1 MKIYINKINEDW
13 IVDRFKTEWEKS
25 HKNLVANNII
35 ESDIVWIISPWTFKS
50 LPTRNLRMKKILC
63 TVHHLDLE
71 NFSSS
76 DYKQFLNVDKYVD
89 YYHVLSSKTEEKLRK
104 LSNKEIFV
112 QPFWADSKLWYKK
125 ENRSEIK
132 KNLGFNESDF
142 LIGSFQRDTEG
153 KDLTSPKLIKGPDIF
168 VELLEKHFDKNNI
181 KIVLTGK
188 RRQFIIKKLNEKGI
202 KYKYFEMVN
211 NNDLNDLYNILD
223 LYIVSSR
230 LEGGPQQ
237 ILECALSKTP
247 IVSTD
252 VGIAKYILSEE
263 SIYDVEKF
271 EKSRPNITKAY
282 ENAQNYKIPNGFIYF
297 EKLFD
302 EIYQR

>member
-13 IVDRFKTEWEKS
+13 IVDRFKTEWETS
-25 HKNLVANNII
+25 HRNLVANNII
-35 ESDIVWIISPWTFKS
+35 ESDIVWIISPWTFKN
-50 LPTRNLRMKKILC
+50 LPSRNLRMKKVLC

-112 QPFWADSKLWYKK
+112 QPFWSDSKLWYKK

-153 KDLTSPKLIKGPDIF
+153 KDLISPKLIKGPDIF

-211 NNDLNDLYNILD
+211 NDDLNDLYNILD

-252 VGIAKYILSEE
+252 VGIAKYILSQE

-271 EKSRPNITKAY
+271 EQSRPNINKAY

-302 EIYQR
+302 EIYQK

>member
-1 MKIYINKINEDW
+1 MI
-13 IVDRFKTEWEKS
+13 
-25 HKNLVANNII
+25 KNRRSFII
-35 ESDIVWIISPWTFKS
+35 GIKGT
-50 LPTRNLRMKKILC
+50 
-63 TVHHLDLE
+63 
-71 NFSSS
+71 
-76 DYKQFLNVDKYVD
+76 
-89 YYHVLSSKTEEKLRK
+89 K

-112 QPFWADSKLWYKK
+112 QPFWSDSKLWYKK

-153 KDLTSPKLIKGPDIF
+153 KDLISPKLIKGPDIF

-211 NNDLNDLYNILD
+211 NDDLNDLYNILD

-252 VGIAKYILSEE
+252 VGIAKYILSQE

-271 EKSRPNITKAY
+271 EQSRPNINKAY

-302 EIYQR
+302 EIYQK

>member
-25 HKNLVANNII
+25 HRNLVANNIR
-35 ESDIVWIISPWTFKS
+35 ESDIVWIISPWTFKN
-50 LPTRNLRMKKILC
+50 LPLSNLRMKKVLC

-125 ENRSEIK
+125 ENKSEIK

-153 KDLTSPKLIKGPDIF
+153 KDLISPKLIKGPDIF
-168 VELLEKHFDKNNI
+168 VKLLEKHFDKNNI

-211 NNDLNDLYNILD
+211 NDDLNDLYNILD

-271 EKSRPNITKAY
+271 EQSRPNINKAY

-302 EIYQR
+302 EIYQK